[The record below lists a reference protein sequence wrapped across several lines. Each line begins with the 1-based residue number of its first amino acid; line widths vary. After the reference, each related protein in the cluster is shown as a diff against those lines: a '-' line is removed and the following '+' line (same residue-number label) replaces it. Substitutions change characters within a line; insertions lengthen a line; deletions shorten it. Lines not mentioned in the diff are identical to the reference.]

1 MPDVAAL
8 PLETGIGYG
17 LGDAIIESIADGVI
31 VLDSNGRIVRVNAAL
46 YNILEI
52 SSDEIP
58 IPCDCRD
65 SSFPMRLQNIVGVFK
80 GYVVGEYETLV
91 SLPSG
96 NRSVFRVIP
105 LQINT
110 PNGVSAYIVRNVT
123 DEHESQRIRSLF
135 LSQVA
140 HELRA
145 PLQHILGFSS
155 LISDLDDLERQDYVR
170 FVEHIQSETEHL
182 TRLVN
187 DLVEFSRME
196 TGRFSVYLE
205 PVRLDELIAD
215 IVNKLGSRARV
226 LELTLS
232 AQEINEPL
240 WITSDSLRLEQ
251 VLSNLVEN
259 AFKFVSP
266 GGRIHISLD
275 RDQAHIAIHV
285 SDTGSGIPPEELT
298 AVFDSYHQVRQG
310 NKRRNVG
317 LGLGLYISRQIV
329 QALGGDIWVESQL
342 GVGSTFSFTLPYKA
356 P

>member
-1 MPDVAAL
+1 
-8 PLETGIGYG
+8 
-17 LGDAIIESIADGVI
+17 
-31 VLDSNGRIVRVNAAL
+31 
-46 YNILEI
+46 
-52 SSDEIP
+52 
-58 IPCDCRD
+58 
-65 SSFPMRLQNIVGVFK
+65 
-80 GYVVGEYETLV
+80 
-91 SLPSG
+91 
-96 NRSVFRVIP
+96 
-105 LQINT
+105 
-110 PNGVSAYIVRNVT
+110 
-123 DEHESQRIRSLF
+123 
-135 LSQVA
+135 
-140 HELRA
+140 
-145 PLQHILGFSS
+145 

-196 TGRFSVYLE
+196 TGRFSIYLE
-205 PVRLDELIAD
+205 PVRLDELISE
-215 IVNKLGSRARV
+215 IVNKLSSRARV

-232 AQEINEPL
+232 VQEMVEPI

-266 GGRIHISLD
+266 GGRVHISLD
-275 RDQAHIAIHV
+275 RDPEHITIHV
-285 SDTGSGIPPEELT
+285 SDTGSGIPPEELM